1 MTGHVYNITDVD
13 HKECVLHTQLYVNE
27 TERPKLH
34 KETGPLSSRDSP
46 RQRTDR
52 LYSITSN
59 L

>member
-34 KETGPLSSRDSP
+34 KETGPLCREILLDKEP
-46 RQRTDR
+46 IVYI
-52 LYSITSN
+52 L
-59 L
+59 